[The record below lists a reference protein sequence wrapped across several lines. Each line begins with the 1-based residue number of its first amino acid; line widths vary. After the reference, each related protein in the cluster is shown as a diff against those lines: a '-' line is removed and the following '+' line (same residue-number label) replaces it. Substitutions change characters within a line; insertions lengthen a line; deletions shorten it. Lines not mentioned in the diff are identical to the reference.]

1 MAAQNN
7 YIPEYIP
14 RNLKWYE
21 RDGLLTY
28 IDKLKCNPDKHSED
42 PDKRFKET
50 KIINFETIH
59 KQARSEKISDKF
71 FFKNQT
77 ITKKRTRLYPK
88 KEQNKFLSSAFRT
101 NRKDIYFQEEVIND
115 HFLKW

>member
-28 IDKLKCNPDKHSED
+28 IDKLKCNPDKHLED

-59 KQARSEKISDKF
+59 KQARSEKISDKNF
-71 FFKNQT
+71 LKNQT
-77 ITKKRTRLYPK
+77 INKLNKTISEKRTK
-88 KEQNKFLSSAFRT
+88 
-101 NRKDIYFQEEVIND
+101 
-115 HFLKW
+115 

>member
-1 MAAQNN
+1 MVAQNN

-28 IDKLKCNPDKHSED
+28 IDKLKCNPDKHLED

-59 KQARSEKISDKF
+59 KQARSEKISDKNF
-71 FFKNQT
+71 LKNQT
-77 ITKKRTRLYPK
+77 INKLNKTISEKRTK
-88 KEQNKFLSSAFRT
+88 
-101 NRKDIYFQEEVIND
+101 
-115 HFLKW
+115 